1 MKTWIR
7 DLQKQYELFVKFI
20 NDTVGVAVFGIY
32 SYKNPDLVG
41 FKALIRNNGINGA
54 LIQELLNKTAK
65 WELVIFATGKD
76 QFEITV
82 EIF

>member
-20 NDTVGVAVFGIY
+20 NDTVGVAVFDIY
-32 SYKNPDLVG
+32 SHKNPELVG
-41 FKALIRNNGINGA
+41 FKALIRNKGINGA

-65 WELVIFATGKD
+65 WELAIFATGKD